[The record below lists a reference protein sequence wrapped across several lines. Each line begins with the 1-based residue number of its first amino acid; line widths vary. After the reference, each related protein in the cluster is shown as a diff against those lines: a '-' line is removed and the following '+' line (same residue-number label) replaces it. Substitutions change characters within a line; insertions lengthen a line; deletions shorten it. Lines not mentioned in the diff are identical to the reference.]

1 MRHDV
6 KIPSDEAA
14 RQTLAAEVA
23 AHPVMT
29 LAPADVDAWIDKNVQ
44 DLAAAREV
52 LKLLLKA
59 ALLTRPRPSTGR
71 T

>member
-6 KIPSDEAA
+6 KIPPDEAA
-14 RQTLAAEVA
+14 RQVLATEIA
-23 AHPVMT
+23 AHPLMT
-29 LAPADVDAWIDKNVQ
+29 LAPADVDAWVDKNVQ
-44 DLAAAREV
+44 DLAATREV

-59 ALLTRPRPSTGR
+59 ALLTRRPSGR